1 MKLEEIKRLYH
12 EDKLT
17 LAEIANRYGY
27 KSPVT
32 ILNFMVRHN
41 IPRRPRGSWV
51 VTTSANRDYTGK
63 SNPGWKGGRRGH
75 VGGYILIHKPQ
86 HPHAYSDGYIFEHR
100 LIIEE
105 YLKCYLEPHLVVHH
119 INGIKDDNRLEN
131 LQVFGSQG
139 EHSSYHRRVQNAD

>member
-1 MKLEEIKRLYH
+1 MKIEEIKKLYN

-32 ILNFMVRHN
+32 IMNFMNKHN

-51 VTTSANRDYTGK
+51 IITNANRSYARGK
-63 SNPGWKGGRRGH
+63 LSTNWKGGKRKH
-75 VGGYILIHKPQ
+75 VY
-86 HPHAYSDGYIFEHR
+86 GYIFEHR

-119 INGIKDDNRLEN
+119 INGIKNDNRLEN
-131 LQVFGSQG
+131 LQVFGSQR
-139 EHSSYHRRVQNAD
+139 EHSSYHKRLQNAN